1 MEVQSSQLGMMLN
14 DGAGLDNSDG
24 EILSS
29 PPNDRKIQ
37 IDGCNDHIKAQQR
50 FSEGNQQKQALNG
63 KNRGVIQSSQLGM
76 MLNDDAGLDNTDGEI
91 LSSPPNDREMQID
104 GCNDHIKA
112 HQRFLEGNQ
121 QKQAQNGKN
130 RGVPTGSAIPIANSS
145 YDIADIERELK
156 NATSKELREAET
168 FIQVVKLLQE
178 KLSPETIKHMFE

>member
-1 MEVQSSQLGMMLN
+1 MQIDGCNDRIKAHQRFPEGNQQKQAQSGKSRGVIQSSQLGMMLN

-29 PPNDRKIQ
+29 PPNARKMQ

-50 FSEGNQQKQALNG
+50 F
-63 KNRGVIQSSQLGM
+63 
-76 MLNDDAGLDNTDGEI
+76 
-91 LSSPPNDREMQID
+91 P
-104 GCNDHIKA
+104 
-112 HQRFLEGNQ
+112 EGNQ

-145 YDIADIERELK
+145 HDIADIERELK